1 MSSVSSSLMY
11 LCTIYLY
18 DCSGANANNINKAN
32 TRNTGSIGF
41 VFVKNSKH
49 VQQKLFAK
57 NKISV
62 IERCKSGKLF
72 NTSNKRELHLF
83 LQIISTC
90 ISKCCVSF
98 CKNSMKVNCKVSR
111 EKKLH

>member
-1 MSSVSSSLMY
+1 M
-11 LCTIYLY
+11 Y
-18 DCSGANANNINKAN
+18 DCSGANANKINKAN

-41 VFVKNSKH
+41 VFVKNSEH

-72 NTSNKRELHLF
+72 NTSNKRE
-83 LQIISTC
+83 
-90 ISKCCVSF
+90 
-98 CKNSMKVNCKVSR
+98 
-111 EKKLH
+111 